1 MKKKSSTKFFV
12 YAQNNS
18 YGHFD
23 VSEQEGIC
31 EYVIIEAQTAKHA
44 NDRARSI
51 GLYFDGVE
59 ADIDCPCC
67 GDRWYEVDDSDG
79 TDEPTIFGIPV
90 EQMNVSIFMEACFVH
105 YADGT
110 FKKIEFK
117 KTEED
122 V

>member
-1 MKKKSSTKFFV
+1 MMKNESSTKFFG

-23 VSEQEGIC
+23 VSEQEGISLC
-31 EYVIIEAQTAKHA
+31 VIIEAQTAKQA

-59 ADIDCPCC
+59 AGIDCPCC

-79 TDEPTIFGIPV
+79 TDEPTIYGIPV
-90 EQMNVSIFMEACFVH
+90 EQMKTSIFRDACFVH

-110 FKKIEFK
+110 FKKIELN
-117 KTEED
+117 D
-122 V
+122 